1 MDQDR
6 ARQSKQQCVADSI
19 CHRSPWGQI
28 TGQIFLGSTAFRERR
43 ASLLPDQRAANVP
56 RIQTDSTLLKGDE
69 IMISVAA
76 VYGISTTAMV
86 ACTHREAYQAA
97 IWLLQSATN
106 EPLNTVMGGLVC
118 TITHARSSKIQDA
131 IESTPLILQQRQAI
145 AQCKVKQ

>member
-1 MDQDR
+1 MWTKTGRGR
-6 ARQSKQQCVADSI
+6 ASSRCVADSI

-28 TGQIFLGSTAFRERR
+28 TGQIFLGSPAFRERR

-106 EPLNTVMGGLVC
+106 EPLNTVMSGLVC
-118 TITHARSSKIQDA
+118 TITHACTHAARKFKTQSNRSPSCYNSDK
-131 IESTPLILQQRQAI
+131 R
-145 AQCKVKQ
+145 